1 LIKEA
6 FFETCKDTH
15 NVNFVDT
22 SDEGELL
29 SFGDNSLGQLGR
41 TNAISTTHSGGENII
56 GDCIIH
62 GPLISS
68 RVLRLSAGLGH
79 SLALDTEGLVYSW
92 GWNAGC
98 QLGRDGDSSSP
109 AVIKDLSKENI
120 ASLAGGRVH
129 SVALTS
135 RGELWVWGSGRNG
148 RLGLGSPADEPAP
161 VPVESL
167 ESLTVLQASCGLD
180 HTLVLVST

>member
-1 LIKEA
+1 MIKKA
-6 FFETCKDTH
+6 FSETCKDTH
-15 NVNFVDT
+15 SVSFVDT

-41 TNAISTTHSGGENII
+41 ANAISTTHSGGENII
-56 GDCIIH
+56 ID
-62 GPLISS
+62 GPVIRR
-68 RVLRLSAGLGH
+68 RVSHLSAGLGH
-79 SLALDTEGLVYSW
+79 SLALDTEGFVYSW

-98 QLGRDGDSSSP
+98 QLGRGGDSSSP
-109 AVIKDLSKENI
+109 AVIKDLVEDKV
-120 ASLAGGRVH
+120 ASLSGGRVH
-129 SVALTS
+129 SLALTS

-148 RLGLGSPADEPAP
+148 RLGLGSPGDEPAP

-167 ESLTVLQASCGLD
+167 ESLTVLQGSCGLD